1 MGHIHK
7 VSAGNVMFHMLESG
21 EVILTFLLLAGGKLS
36 FEAIGVISFTQTHYT
51 TSIQQEIKLVKQ
63 AAAPF
68 PGSVWLW
75 SAAQGEYVSIGF
87 CFDHSG
93 IIFISIKVKCF
104 LYSVHPGRIS
114 MSAEN
119 NTELLFDL
127 KAFLANISF
136 SCSSIARSNSD
147 Q

>member
-36 FEAIGVISFTQTHYT
+36 FEAIGAISFTQTRYT
-51 TSIQQEIKLVKQ
+51 TSMQQERKLVKQ

-114 MSAEN
+114 M
-119 NTELLFDL
+119 
-127 KAFLANISF
+127 
-136 SCSSIARSNSD
+136 
-147 Q
+147 